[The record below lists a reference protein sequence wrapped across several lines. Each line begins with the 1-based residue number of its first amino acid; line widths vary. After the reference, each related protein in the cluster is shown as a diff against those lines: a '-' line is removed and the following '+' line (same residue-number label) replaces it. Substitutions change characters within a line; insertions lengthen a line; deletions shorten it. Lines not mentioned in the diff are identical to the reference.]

1 MFLAGL
7 SIILEKSHIVIKTLN
22 PNLTDVPLKFGCFI
36 HEPSIIKLIAYTKEP
51 SGFKSSFEGL
61 LTPFQYM
68 KETSD
73 IEIYHFFNGCAPSF
87 LNNVSH
93 ENNSNSYDLRNH
105 KELYSTNLRIVRYG
119 TGTVSYVAPKTW
131 SKVPETIKMTSFFK
145 SFK

>member
-1 MFLAGL
+1 MFHSWTINNKINRLPERAFRIQIFLWGSSYSFSVHERNFRYRNL
-7 SIILEKSHIVIKTLN
+7 S
-22 PNLTDVPLKFGCFI
+22 
-36 HEPSIIKLIAYTKEP
+36 
-51 SGFKSSFEGL
+51 
-61 LTPFQYM
+61 
-68 KETSD
+68 
-73 IEIYHFFNGCAPSF
+73 FFNGCAPSF

-145 SFK
+145 SFKWKIRKWKPECDCRLCTKNLHPKFR

>member
-7 SIILEKSHIVIKTLN
+7 SIILEKSYIVIKTLN

-36 HEPSIIKLIAYTKEP
+36 HEPSIIKLIAYMKEP

-61 LTPFQYM
+61 YSFSVHERNFRYRNL
-68 KETSD
+68 S
-73 IEIYHFFNGCAPSF
+73 FFNGCAPSF

-119 TGTVSYVAPKTW
+119 TGTVSYAAPKTW